1 MDFLFFDDIRK
12 IPYLIPA
19 LIAINSM
26 AFLLLNMYGLLFGI
40 TNVLPHLFYIPILLA
55 AYYYPRRGVLFAAG
69 LSACYCAASFTVVTP
84 TTVEMLSA
92 IARSGV
98 FIVIA
103 GVVSYLSGRMHHD
116 TQMCRRLVSVVRSSS
131 DAISGETPDG
141 IVTDWNA
148 GAEHLYGYTSAEMV
162 GTSGF
167 CLIPPEQHEE
177 KRLLLEKIRQGEIVD
192 RVETE
197 RITKDGRRIQVSLS
211 LSPILNSVGEI
222 IGVSDIA
229 HDINERKNA
238 EDALRESEEKYRT
251 LFENMLEGFA
261 YGQIIYDE
269 KGFPIDWIY
278 LDVNTAFERLTGLK
292 NIKGRRVLD
301 VIPTIREATPELF
314 DSYGRVASTGTPDRF
329 EIDFTPLHL
338 WLRVSVFCPKKEF
351 FVVVFEDITEHK
363 RVEIALKESEEKLM
377 VHDQF
382 LQRLIETIPNPI
394 FYKDKNGI
402 YTGCNTA
409 FEQYIGFSKEKLV
422 GRSVYDISPK
432 DLADIYNAQDW
443 KLLDNPGTQIY
454 ESAVKYADS
463 STHNVIFNKATFT
476 DLMGNID
483 GIVGI
488 IIDITERKHAED
500 ALALANRKLNLLSSI
515 TRHDINNQLTA
526 LNAYILLSEDAI
538 DDPVVLKE
546 LIGKEQKIADSIA
559 RQIRFTKDYE
569 GLGVKSAIWQDV
581 GMLVRSAETALPIRN
596 IRLDV
601 RCPGLEVF
609 ADPLLEK
616 VFYNLIDN
624 SLHYGGEKMTTIR
637 VTVSGGSEPLWIMYD
652 DDGAGVSADDKKQL
666 FTKGFGKHTGLG
678 LFLSR
683 EILSITG
690 ISITET
696 GEPGKGARFE
706 IAVPEGVYR
715 FAEDVRCPE
724 GISRL
729 G

>member
-1 MDFLFFDDIRK
+1 
-12 IPYLIPA
+12 
-19 LIAINSM
+19 
-26 AFLLLNMYGLLFGI
+26 
-40 TNVLPHLFYIPILLA
+40 
-55 AYYYPRRGVLFAAG
+55 
-69 LSACYCAASFTVVTP
+69 
-84 TTVEMLSA
+84 
-92 IARSGV
+92 
-98 FIVIA
+98 
-103 GVVSYLSGRMHHD
+103 
-116 TQMCRRLVSVVRSSS
+116 
-131 DAISGETPDG
+131 
-141 IVTDWNA
+141 
-148 GAEHLYGYTSAEMV
+148 
-162 GTSGF
+162 
-167 CLIPPEQHEE
+167 
-177 KRLLLEKIRQGEIVD
+177 
-192 RVETE
+192 
-197 RITKDGRRIQVSLS
+197 
-211 LSPILNSVGEI
+211 
-222 IGVSDIA
+222 
-229 HDINERKNA
+229 
-238 EDALRESEEKYRT
+238 
-251 LFENMLEGFA
+251 MLEGFA

-292 NIKGRRVLD
+292 NIKGKRVLD

-463 STHNVIFNKATFT
+463 SIHNVIFNKATFT
-476 DLMGNID
+476 DLIGNID
-483 GIVGI
+483 GIVGV

-500 ALALANRKLNLLSSI
+500 ALARANRKLNLLSSI

-546 LIGKEQKIADSIA
+546 LFAKEQKIVNSSPA
-559 RQIRFTKDYE
+559 RS
-569 GLGVKSAIWQDV
+569 GLPRIMKVLARN
-581 GMLVRSAETALPIRN
+581 LRSGR
-596 IRLDV
+596 
-601 RCPGLEVF
+601 
-609 ADPLLEK
+609 
-616 VFYNLIDN
+616 
-624 SLHYGGEKMTTIR
+624 M
-637 VTVSGGSEPLWIMYD
+637 
-652 DDGAGVSADDKKQL
+652 
-666 FTKGFGKHTGLG
+666 
-678 LFLSR
+678 
-683 EILSITG
+683 
-690 ISITET
+690 
-696 GEPGKGARFE
+696 
-706 IAVPEGVYR
+706 
-715 FAEDVRCPE
+715 
-724 GISRL
+724 
-729 G
+729 